1 MSKKVK
7 IGITGG
13 SGVLGSLLKKK
24 LDINKNKLK
33 VFRGDVSKKNLV
45 FKWIRHNQFDILI
58 HLAAI
63 VPTTEVEKNYS
74 RAIKVNYGGT
84 KNLIEA
90 IKKFQKKKI
99 YIFFSSTSHIYNFS
113 NKILDENSPYFGLSK
128 YGKTKILAEK
138 ILRKYSSIYDLC
150 IGRISSLTSEKQKR
164 TSFLTNLIG
173 KLKERKNIFFDNANI
188 YRNFIHAEDVCNIV
202 HILVKKKFTGIVNIT
217 NNEKVKFSDL
227 FKYLNQ
233 KFGNLIVYDLKEEE
247 KLLLSNKILKNSIT
261 FRKPMN
267 IKKIVNR
274 LI

>member
-1 MSKKVK
+1 M
-7 IGITGG
+7 
-13 SGVLGSLLKKK
+13 
-24 LDINKNKLK
+24 
-33 VFRGDVSKKNLV
+33 
-45 FKWIRHNQFDILI
+45 
-58 HLAAI
+58 
-63 VPTTEVEKNYS
+63 
-74 RAIKVNYGGT
+74 
-84 KNLIEA
+84 
-90 IKKFQKKKI
+90 
-99 YIFFSSTSHIYNFS
+99 
-113 NKILDENSPYFGLSK
+113 
-128 YGKTKILAEK
+128 
-138 ILRKYSSIYDLC
+138 C

-164 TSFLTNLIG
+164 ASFLTNLIG

>member
-24 LDINKNKLK
+24 FDINKNKLK

-90 IKKFQKKKI
+90 IKKFQKKK
-99 YIFFSSTSHIYNFS
+99 
-113 NKILDENSPYFGLSK
+113 
-128 YGKTKILAEK
+128 
-138 ILRKYSSIYDLC
+138 
-150 IGRISSLTSEKQKR
+150 
-164 TSFLTNLIG
+164 
-173 KLKERKNIFFDNANI
+173 NI
-188 YRNFIHAEDVCNIV
+188 YF
-202 HILVKKKFTGIVNIT
+202 FFFNIT
-217 NNEKVKFSDL
+217 
-227 FKYLNQ
+227 YL
-233 KFGNLIVYDLKEEE
+233 
-247 KLLLSNKILKNSIT
+247 
-261 FRKPMN
+261 
-267 IKKIVNR
+267 
-274 LI
+274 